1 MDENSRETVT
11 LPALAHI
18 PEVRSGYII
27 ERGETIVS
35 DNSTVKVGSMVRVRF
50 SDGEE
55 EYTIVGGEDAD
66 ATSRRISTESPLA
79 VALLGR
85 AAGEQVRVRAPGGLR
100 AVTILRVAS
109 MV

>member
-1 MDENSRETVT
+1 MMVRHAGEPRPPCGPFHPRISWCFLERLNGGAWRCAREMDENSRETVT

-18 PEVRSGYII
+18 PKVLSSYII

-55 EYTIVGGEDAD
+55 EYTIVGGE
-66 ATSRRISTESPLA
+66 
-79 VALLGR
+79 
-85 AAGEQVRVRAPGGLR
+85 
-100 AVTILRVAS
+100 
-109 MV
+109 